1 MTQHESGVPGFKTNH
16 RSGSFTKHC
25 HDLWFPASHFL
36 TNRQIT
42 TLMIPEI
49 SKWLGINPDVRV
61 TVVWGCD
68 SMTKIIY
75 IQFEILALSND
86 RSFHTPKFV
95 NDYTSLLIY

>member
-1 MTQHESGVPGFKTNH
+1 MKVGCRGSKPTTDPDHLPNIAMTC
-16 RSGSFTKHC
+16 GSQRHI
-25 HDLWFPASHFL
+25 FL

-86 RSFHTPKFV
+86 RSFSTPKFV